1 MFTGITRL
9 SEKIAHRIGV
19 EPGNF
24 IGVCLAIASGLA
36 LMGNGAIGKHLGAE
50 MHPFVV
56 AFIRSLMMTLVLFPW
71 FMRKDGYAR
80 LRPSSHLRQIINGVV
95 FTGAVLCWFW
105 ALPRVQLDLLAAI
118 GFTSQIYAIVGAI
131 LFLGETARLWR
142 WMALLVGFVGAMIIL
157 RPGFVEMTPGII
169 ATVAS
174 AILFSTNRL
183 LVKTIATKDNPETSV
198 AWMAF
203 WATVMLLPFMIPVWE
218 MPNGEQWLWLIAISV
233 LTIIS
238 HFCLAWALRLADI
251 GAVEPT
257 TFMRLI
263 WGALLGFVFF
273 DEIPDPFTVVGGVI
287 VVASVIYI
295 ARRERQEGKERMT
308 SAAG

>member
-9 SEKIAHRIGV
+9 SENIADRIGV

-36 LMGNGAIGKHLGAE
+36 LMGNGAIGKHLGQE

-56 AFIRSLMMTLVLFPW
+56 AFVRSLMMTLVLFPW
-71 FMRKDGYAR
+71 LMRKDGYAR
-80 LRPSSHLRQIINGVV
+80 LRPSSHMRQIINGAV

-142 WMALLVGFVGAMIIL
+142 WIALLVGFVGAMIIL

-198 AWMAF
+198 VWMAF
-203 WATVMLLPFMIPVWE
+203 WASVMLLPFMIPVWE
-218 MPNGEQWLWLIAISV
+218 MPNGEQWLWLIAISA
-233 LTIIS
+233 LTIVS

-263 WGALLGFVFF
+263 WGALLGFIFF
-273 DEIPDPFTVVGGVI
+273 DEIPDPFTVIGGVI

>member
-169 ATVAS
+169 ATAAS
-174 AILFSTNRL
+174 AILFSTNRML
-183 LVKTIATKDNPETSV
+183 LKTIATKDNPETSV

>member
-273 DEIPDPFTVVGGVI
+273 NEIPDPFTVVGGVI

>member
-1 MFTGITRL
+1 M
-9 SEKIAHRIGV
+9 
-19 EPGNF
+19 
-24 IGVCLAIASGLA
+24 
-36 LMGNGAIGKHLGAE
+36 
-50 MHPFVV
+50 
-56 AFIRSLMMTLVLFPW
+56 
-71 FMRKDGYAR
+71 
-80 LRPSSHLRQIINGVV
+80 RQIINGTV

-142 WMALLVGFVGAMIIL
+142 WMALLVGFVGGMIIL

-169 ATVAS
+169 ATVVS

-203 WATVMLLPFMIPVWE
+203 WASVMLLPFMIPVWE
-218 MPNGEQWLWLIAISV
+218 MPNGEQWLWLIAISA
-233 LTIIS
+233 LTVVS

-273 DEIPDPFTVVGGVI
+273 DEIPDPFTVIGGVI
-287 VVASVIYI
+287 VIASVIYI

>member
-36 LMGNGAIGKHLGAE
+36 LMGNGAIGKHLGQE

-56 AFIRSLMMTLVLFPW
+56 AFVRSLMMTLVLFPW

-80 LRPSSHLRQIINGVV
+80 LRPSSHIRQIINGTV

-169 ATVAS
+169 ATIAS

-198 AWMAF
+198 VWMAF
-203 WATVMLLPFMIPVWE
+203 WASVMLLPFMIPVWE
-218 MPNGEQWLWLIAISV
+218 MPNGVQWLWLIAISA
-233 LTIIS
+233 LTIVS

-273 DEIPDPFTVVGGVI
+273 DEIPDPFTVIGGVI

>member
-157 RPGFVEMTPGII
+157 RPGFIEMTPGII

>member
-36 LMGNGAIGKHLGAE
+36 LMGNGAIGKHLGQE

-56 AFIRSLMMTLVLFPW
+56 AFVRSLMMTLVLFPW

-80 LRPSSHLRQIINGVV
+80 LRPSSHIRQIINGTV

-169 ATVAS
+169 ATIAS

-198 AWMAF
+198 VWMAF
-203 WATVMLLPFMIPVWE
+203 WASVMLLPFMIPVWG
-218 MPNGEQWLWLIAISV
+218 MPNGVQWLWLIAISA
-233 LTIIS
+233 LTIVS

-273 DEIPDPFTVVGGVI
+273 DEIPDPFTVIGGVI